1 MTADLEGALNEAVAA
16 QFMHLFSVLVKETS
30 DKKKA
35 LERFK
40 AGLEHLAETEHAVA
54 EMLKGAEE

>member
-1 MTADLEGALNEAVAA
+1 MTADLDDALNEAVVKH
-16 QFMHLFSVLVKETS
+16 FIHLFSELVKDTK
-30 DKKKA
+30 DKDKA

-40 AGLEHLAETEHAVA
+40 AGLEHLAGVEHAVA

>member
-1 MTADLEGALNEAVAA
+1 MTADLDDALNEAVAA
-16 QFMHLFSVLVKETS
+16 QFIHLFSELVKDTK
-30 DKKKA
+30 DKTKA